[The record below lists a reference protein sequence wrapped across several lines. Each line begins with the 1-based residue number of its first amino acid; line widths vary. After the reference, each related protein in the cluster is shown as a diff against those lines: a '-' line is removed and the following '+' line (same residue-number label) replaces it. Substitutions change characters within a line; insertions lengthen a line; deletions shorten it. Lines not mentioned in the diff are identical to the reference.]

1 MTLSILALSGSLRS
15 ASTNT
20 AVLRTAIE
28 LAPDDVDIVLHD
40 LRDLPFYDG
49 DLEDA
54 GVPASVEARRTALED
69 ADALLIATPE
79 YNWSVPAVL
88 KNAIDWASRGPDS
101 PLEQLPTAVISA
113 AGGSGG
119 RRVQA
124 HLREV
129 FAHNDVDLL
138 DQQVMIPRAR
148 VHIEDGRLVGEPHRT
163 DVESLIATLADHATR
178 VGSRSAA

>member
-1 MTLSILALSGSLRS
+1 MTLSILALSGSLRA

-54 GVPASVEARRTALED
+54 GVPASVEALRTALED

-88 KNAIDWASRGPDS
+88 KNAIDWASRVRKVDERP
-101 PLEQLPTAVISA
+101 PTAVISA

-163 DVESLIATLADHATR
+163 EVESLIATLADHATR

>member
-1 MTLSILALSGSLRS
+1 MTIHILALSGSLRA

-28 LAPDDVDIVLHD
+28 LAPDDVEMSIHD

-49 DLEDA
+49 DLEEA
-54 GVPASVEARRTALED
+54 GAPESVEALRTALER

-138 DQQVMIPRAR
+138 DEQVMIPRAR

-163 DVESLIATLADHATR
+163 EVRSLVAALAEHAESMA
-178 VGSRSAA
+178 SRSAA

>member
-1 MTLSILALSGSLRS
+1 MTLSILALSGSLRA

-54 GVPASVEARRTALED
+54 GVPESVEALRTALED

>member
-1 MTLSILALSGSLRS
+1 MTLSILALSGSLRA

-54 GVPASVEARRTALED
+54 GVPASVEALRTALED

-119 RRVQA
+119 RLVQA

>member
-1 MTLSILALSGSLRS
+1 MTLSILALSGSLRA

-20 AVLRTAIE
+20 AVLRTAID

-54 GVPASVEARRTALED
+54 GVPASVEALRTALED

>member
-1 MTLSILALSGSLRS
+1 MTLSILALSGSLRA

-54 GVPASVEARRTALED
+54 GVPASVEALRTALED